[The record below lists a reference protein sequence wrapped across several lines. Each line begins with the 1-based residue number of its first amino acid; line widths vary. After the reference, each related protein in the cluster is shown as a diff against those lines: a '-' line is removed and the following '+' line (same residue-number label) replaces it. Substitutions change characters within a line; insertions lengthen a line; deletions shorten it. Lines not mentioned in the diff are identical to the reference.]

1 MAQQTHLKDSQECE
15 FCGKELKQIEVLGIK
30 AGVRFCDCEKF
41 QEKVDREA
49 EEVRLREQAEE
60 EEISNRLAMERI
72 GKIIGDSG
80 MRGRFLN
87 RTFETFEIT
96 LENQTAYETAVNY
109 ALNFSDNLPRQ
120 GGYGKI
126 IPPKNKRNGLFITGS
141 YGTGKT
147 HLVASIANE
156 LHKNH
161 IGAIC
166 MTMIDLLA
174 RIKDSFSKSGEFS
187 EAEILRAYEEVPLLI
202 IDDIGSEQPTEWGS
216 SKIFEII
223 NTRYEGYM
231 PTVITTNY
239 SSSALKARMTPSG
252 QDGKNAEK
260 TLDRL
265 QEVSV
270 GLIMDWKSYR
280 AGGR

>member
-1 MAQQTHLKDSQECE
+1 
-15 FCGKELKQIEVLGIK
+15 
-30 AGVRFCDCEKF
+30 
-41 QEKVDREA
+41 
-49 EEVRLREQAEE
+49 
-60 EEISNRLAMERI
+60 
-72 GKIIGDSG
+72 
-80 MRGRFLN
+80 
-87 RTFETFEIT
+87 
-96 LENQTAYETAVNY
+96 
-109 ALNFSDNLPRQ
+109 
-120 GGYGKI
+120 
-126 IPPKNKRNGLFITGS
+126 
-141 YGTGKT
+141 
-147 HLVASIANE
+147 
-156 LHKNH
+156 
-161 IGAIC
+161 